1 MDNLPPGCTD
11 HETDPES
18 ESDRERRDRIR
29 EEVAEDRGDAEDRGQ

>member
-11 HETDPES
+11 HDTDPDAET
-18 ESDRERRDRIR
+18 ERERRERIR